1 MQRIIAARD
10 EKTARRA
17 FLLTGVP
24 IEWPLFAIGS
34 TLIGM
39 IARMLLPDITDAEL
53 ATPMVILELLPA
65 GIAGI
70 VIAAYVAAV
79 MSTADSVLMGPVAF
93 FTNDVYR

>member
-10 EKTARRA
+10 EKTARRS

-39 IARMLLPDITDAEL
+39 IARMLLPEITDPEM
-53 ATPMVILELLPA
+53 ATPMIILELLPS

-79 MSTADSVLMGPVAF
+79 MSSADSMLMGPGRHF
-93 FTNDVYR
+93 CQ